1 MSTTH
6 LKESLAKAPET
17 KVKVSLE
24 LHRDIMR
31 AVKLAEPVSKKTA
44 FYRVIPAMGA
54 AVLPLFLAGV
64 FFYLSQTTAVAPLAT
79 PVQGL
84 SQSQSPVS
92 SLEQLAG
99 ELLVLS
105 KNTPLPEQELRKE
118 LERLK
123 SDLERFDFRS

>member
-17 KVKVSLE
+17 EVKVSLE

-31 AVKLAEPVSKKTA
+31 AVKLAEPVSKKTV
-44 FYRVIPAMGA
+44 FYRVIPVMGA

-64 FFYLSQTTAVAPLAT
+64 FFYMSQTTGVAPLTT
-79 PVQGL
+79 PAQGL
-84 SQSQSPVS
+84 SQTQSPAS
-92 SLEQLAG
+92 PLEQLAD

>member
-17 KVKVSLE
+17 EVKVSLE

-31 AVKLAEPVSKKTA
+31 AVKLAEPVKKQAA

-54 AVLPLFLAGV
+54 AVLPLFAAGV
-64 FFYLSQTTAVAPLAT
+64 FFYLSQTTGVAPLT
-79 PVQGL
+79 SPEQGM
-84 SQSQSPVS
+84 SQTYSPVS
-92 SLEQLAG
+92 PLAQLAD
-99 ELLVLS
+99 ELLALS
-105 KNTPLPEQELRKE
+105 KNAPSPEQEMRKE

-123 SDLERFDFRS
+123 SDLARFDFRS